1 MSALS
6 HAFASLPLMSAP
18 VAELESWV
26 LAYLLNSLWQIPL
39 VFCAALAASR
49 LARCGGPGMQHRIWV
64 GALLLEAVLPACHL
78 RLSELDRQVWGLLLW
93 LRPNHAA
100 DGQTQVFINAGVA
113 SHLVLPGQIIRVLGV
128 LAAVYACSLL
138 YFAGRLGWG
147 LWTTEA
153 MRRQAVGL
161 KLNPQAAGNIDRLE
175 RVFGLANGSVR
186 LAASAG
192 FHGPATVGVMR
203 PTLLAPR
210 GFIEKLSPTELD
222 SLLAHEFAHMRR
234 RDFAKNVL
242 YGIISLPAAYHPA
255 FWLTRKQL
263 AETRELVCDTLA
275 ADAVGGREAYA
286 GSLLRLASLLSDPA
300 RSAPRLLHAIGI
312 FDANIFERRVMYLT
326 RKSLE
331 IQTPRRLA
339 IIAACAVI
347 ACATCASA
355 LALRMDVAD
364 PSTQSTPSGP
374 KTLNVKSESLTL
386 EKKVTPV
393 YPIQAKK
400 DRVTGTVALAAIIG
414 KDGAIENLRIVSGPS
429 ALQQSALDA
438 VRQWRYQP
446 FLLNGDPIQ
455 VKTTIKVMYTLAK

>member
-1 MSALS
+1 
-6 HAFASLPLMSAP
+6 
-18 VAELESWV
+18 
-26 LAYLLNSLWQIPL
+26 
-39 VFCAALAASR
+39 
-49 LARCGGPGMQHRIWV
+49 
-64 GALLLEAVLPACHL
+64 
-78 RLSELDRQVWGLLLW
+78 
-93 LRPNHAA
+93 
-100 DGQTQVFINAGVA
+100 
-113 SHLVLPGQIIRVLGV
+113 
-128 LAAVYACSLL
+128 
-138 YFAGRLGWG
+138 
-147 LWTTEA
+147 
-153 MRRQAVGL
+153 
-161 KLNPQAAGNIDRLE
+161 
-175 RVFGLANGSVR
+175 
-186 LAASAG
+186 
-192 FHGPATVGVMR
+192 
-203 PTLLAPR
+203 
-210 GFIEKLSPTELD
+210 
-222 SLLAHEFAHMRR
+222 
-234 RDFAKNVL
+234 
-242 YGIISLPAAYHPA
+242 
-255 FWLTRKQL
+255 
-263 AETRELVCDTLA
+263 
-275 ADAVGGREAYA
+275 
-286 GSLLRLASLLSDPA
+286 
-300 RSAPRLLHAIGI
+300 
-312 FDANIFERRVMYLT
+312 MYLT

-455 VKTTIKVMYTLAK
+455 VKTTIKVMYTLAQ